1 MTAMNRWWLLGIVL
15 ALVVLGIA
23 AVSALATPT
32 THQSQTVVTGL
43 LLLLAIGLAGFS
55 AYRRRR
61 PRG

>member
-1 MTAMNRWWLLGIVL
+1 MTAMKRWWLLGIVL
-15 ALVVLGIA
+15 ALAVLGIA

-32 THQSQTVVTGL
+32 TNQFQTIVTGL
-43 LLLLAIGLAGFS
+43 ILLLAIGLAGFG